1 MSYPKTSVTTHKRT
15 TRAKTR
21 ALKKSQ
27 KPTVCPLLSDYL
39 TKMIRKIVICG
50 TSPRA
55 ITRIN
60 SIDVR
65 NLDPKTIAKVDCRG
79 LNETQ
84 NNDMVLSKAGRNAKE
99 GRRIQLV
106 ELVKKL
112 EAHLLDKTIQMI
124 KVNCEMGRNRSVLV
138 MLLGIQRLCG
148 CDYLESRAIA
158 VKLDVMPN
166 DGKTVEKHLNTW
178 AEFTEHRELRA

>member
-1 MSYPKTSVTTHKRT
+1 MT

-21 ALKKSQ
+21 ALKESE
-27 KPTVCPLLSDYL
+27 KPTVCPLISGDL

-50 TSPRA
+50 TSSRA
-55 ITRIN
+55 TTG
-60 SIDVR
+60 IDSFDVS
-65 NLDPKTIAKVDCRG
+65 NLDPKTIARVDCRR
-79 LNETQ
+79 LTETK
-84 NNDMVLSKAGRNAKE
+84 NNDMVLSKAGWTAKE
-99 GRRIQLV
+99 KRRAHLV
-106 ELVKKL
+106 ELVNQL
-112 EAHLLDKTIQMI
+112 GTHLLDETIQMI

-158 VKLDVMPN
+158 VNLGVMPN

-178 AEFTEHRELRA
+178 AEFTEHKELIA

>member
-1 MSYPKTSVTTHKRT
+1 MNSFSQRT

-21 ALKKSQ
+21 ALKESQ
-27 KPTVCPLLSDYL
+27 KPTVCPLLSDDL

-50 TSPRA
+50 TSSSA
-55 ITRIN
+55 ITRID

-65 NLDPKTIAKVDCRG
+65 NLDPKTIARVDCRV
-79 LNETQ
+79 LNEIK
-84 NNDMVLSKAGRNAKE
+84 NNEMVLSRAGRNAKE
-99 GRRIQLV
+99 KRRVQLV
-106 ELVKKL
+106 ELVNQL
-112 EAHLLDKTIQMI
+112 EAHLLDETVQMI

-138 MLLGIQRLCG
+138 MLLGIQRLRG

-158 VKLDVMPN
+158 VKLDVMPIN
-166 DGKTVEKHLNTW
+166 GKTVEKHLNTW

>member
-1 MSYPKTSVTTHKRT
+1 MT

-21 ALKKSQ
+21 ALKESE
-27 KPTVCPLLSDYL
+27 KPTVCPLLSDDL

-50 TSPRA
+50 TSPSA
-55 ITRIN
+55 TTG
-60 SIDVR
+60 IDSFDVS
-65 NLDPKTIAKVDCRG
+65 NLDPKTIARVDCTG
-79 LNETQ
+79 LNEFK
-84 NNDMVLSKAGRNAKE
+84 NNDMVLSRAGRAAKE
-99 GRRIQLV
+99 KRRFQLV
-106 ELVKKL
+106 ELVNQL
-112 EAHLLDKTIQMI
+112 ETHLLDETIQMI

-158 VKLDVMPN
+158 VKLDVMPI

-178 AEFTEHRELRA
+178 AEFTEHKELIAIMN